1 MSPRTARLALSLIC
15 EPGDPRLP
23 VLLATIDPLK
33 LVDAIRAGRRVGGV
47 AFPTAWMHGAQDVD
61 ADVDRVLDRAD
72 AAGLRWIVPG
82 DTAWPQRLDALD
94 HVEQIAGATG
104 MPLGLWV
111 RGERSLAD
119 LVDRSVAI
127 VGARDCTA
135 YGAEVAGEIAADA
148 SSAGFVVV
156 SGAAYGIDAC
166 AHRGALATLSPT
178 VAVLACD
185 AATDYPRAHAAL
197 LNRIAEEGLVVSEQP
212 PGQVPTKARF
222 LSRNRIIAALAEGT
236 LVVEARR
243 RSGALNTLAW
253 ADQLGRPTMAV
264 PGPVTSQHS
273 VGTHQAIRDGK
284 AVLVSTGQEVV
295 SALSGFVAEV
305 EPVRADDTAFDRL
318 TSVQARVLDALEWT
332 KPLGLDELSGR
343 AGLGRESVGRA
354 LADLV
359 AGGWAAPIGRAP
371 AATRWLLVRR
381 ADLESPE
388 QPRTVGE

>member
-1 MSPRTARLALSLIC
+1 MSPRTARLALRLIC

-82 DTAWPQRLDALD
+82 DMAWPQRLDALD

-197 LNRIAEEGLVVSEQP
+197 LNRIADEGLVVREQP
-212 PGQVPTKARF
+212 P
-222 LSRNRIIAALAEGT
+222 
-236 LVVEARR
+236 
-243 RSGALNTLAW
+243 
-253 ADQLGRPTMAV
+253 
-264 PGPVTSQHS
+264 
-273 VGTHQAIRDGK
+273 
-284 AVLVSTGQEVV
+284 
-295 SALSGFVAEV
+295 
-305 EPVRADDTAFDRL
+305 
-318 TSVQARVLDALEWT
+318 
-332 KPLGLDELSGR
+332 
-343 AGLGRESVGRA
+343 
-354 LADLV
+354 
-359 AGGWAAPIGRAP
+359 
-371 AATRWLLVRR
+371 
-381 ADLESPE
+381 
-388 QPRTVGE
+388 

>member
-1 MSPRTARLALSLIC
+1 
-15 EPGDPRLP
+15 
-23 VLLATIDPLK
+23 
-33 LVDAIRAGRRVGGV
+33 
-47 AFPTAWMHGAQDVD
+47 
-61 ADVDRVLDRAD
+61 
-72 AAGLRWIVPG
+72 
-82 DTAWPQRLDALD
+82 
-94 HVEQIAGATG
+94 VEQIAGATG

-197 LNRIAEEGLVVSEQP
+197 LNRIADEGLVVSEQP

-343 AGLGRESVGRA
+343 AGLGRESVERA

>member
-127 VGARDCTA
+127 VGARDCTV

-197 LNRIAEEGLVVSEQP
+197 LNRIADEGLVVSEQP